1 MGFPNSRIPIPQIFP
16 NIPAQNIDES
26 NIYIC
31 EAEGYTCRADN
42 TSSNADRYIITSG
55 IMKNWAV
62 FTSFSSCIINL
73 IGFR

>member
-1 MGFPNSRIPIPQIFP
+1 MGFPNSRIPIPQI
-16 NIPAQNIDES
+16 ISNIDES

-42 TSSNADRYIITSG
+42 TSFNADRYIITSG